1 MKLEVK
7 HLRLI
12 RAIAEEGSVTRAGNR
27 LFLTQSAL
35 SHQLRDIETK
45 LGVTLFDRVNK
56 KMLLTSAGKRILI
69 AANEI
74 LDHLDRLEEDVKRIA
89 SNQEGV
95 LRISTECYTCYH
107 WLPQVLKKFN
117 VEYPGI
123 DVKIIVEAT
132 GDPISAV
139 LDGVIDV
146 GLTNSARQ
154 NHKIRY
160 QPLFR
165 DEYVVIVSREHP
177 FCSKSWISANDFHDQ
192 HLVIY
197 SAPEEN
203 RVFQKIL
210 VPARVSPRRVS
221 SVQLTEA
228 IVEMVKAGLGIGI
241 LSKWSIAQQL
251 ESGMVKAIPL
261 TKRGFCRTW
270 YAATLKTKKPPAHLE
285 AFIQLLA
292 NNSVLVS
299 KTKPRDKPSKLRLIH
314 AINPDASLT

>member
-1 MKLEVK
+1 MKLEVR

-89 SNQEGV
+89 ANQEGV

-107 WLPQVLKKFN
+107 WLPQVLKRFN

-177 FCSKSWISANDFHDQ
+177 FCSKSWISANDFQDQ

-251 ESGMVKAIPL
+251 ESGMVRAIPL

-270 YAATLKTKKPPAHLE
+270 YAATLKTKKTPAHLE
-285 AFIQLLA
+285 AFIRLLA

-299 KTKPRDKPSKLRLIH
+299 KTKPREKPSKLRLIH
-314 AINPDASLT
+314 AINPDATLT

>member
-1 MKLEVK
+1 MQLEVR

-27 LFLTQSAL
+27 LYLTQSAL
-35 SHQLRDIETK
+35 SHQLRDLETR
-45 LGVTLFDRVNK
+45 LGAPVFTRVNK
-56 KMLLTSAGKRILI
+56 KMLLTSAGQRILV

-74 LDHLDRLEEDVKRIA
+74 LENLDRVAEDVKRIA

-107 WLPQVLKKFN
+107 WLPQVLKRFS

-132 GDPISAV
+132 GDPISAL
-139 LDGVIDV
+139 LDGIIDV

-154 NHKIRY
+154 NHKLRY

-165 DEYVVIVSREHP
+165 DEFVVIVSREHP

-192 HLVIY
+192 HLLIY
-197 SAPEEN
+197 STPEDN

-210 VPARVSPRRVS
+210 VPAGVTPRRVS
-221 SVQLTEA
+221 SVRLTEA

-261 TKRGFCRTW
+261 TRRGFCRTW

-285 AFIQLLA
+285 AFIRLLA

-299 KTKPRDKPSKLRLIH
+299 KAKKREKTSKLRLIH
-314 AINPDASLT
+314 AINPDALA

>member
-1 MKLEVK
+1 MKLEVR

-56 KMLLTSAGKRILI
+56 RMLLTSAGKRILI

-107 WLPQVLKKFN
+107 WLPQVLKRFN

-177 FCSKSWISANDFHDQ
+177 FCSKPWISANDFHDQ

-203 RVFQKIL
+203 RVFQKLL
-210 VPARVSPRRVS
+210 VPARVKPRRVS

-251 ESGMVKAIPL
+251 ESGMVQAIPL
-261 TKRGFCRTW
+261 TKGGFSRTW
-270 YAATLKTKKPPAHLE
+270 YAATLKTKKPPAHFE
-285 AFIQLLA
+285 AFIRLLA

-299 KTKPRDKPSKLRLIH
+299 KTKRREKPSKLRLIH
-314 AINPDASLT
+314 AINPDATLT

>member
-1 MKLEVK
+1 MQLEVR

-89 SNQEGV
+89 SNREGV

-107 WLPQVLKKFN
+107 WLPQVLKRFN

-165 DEYVVIVSREHP
+165 DEYVVIVSKEHP
-177 FCSKSWISANDFHDQ
+177 FCSKPWISANDFHDQ

-210 VPARVSPRRVS
+210 VPAGVSPKRVS

-251 ESGMVKAIPL
+251 ESGMVQAIPL

-270 YAATLKTKKPPAHLE
+270 YAATLKTKQPAAHLE
-285 AFIQLLA
+285 AFIRLLA

-299 KTKPRDKPSKLRLIH
+299 KTKPREKPSKLRLIH
-314 AINPDASLT
+314 AINPDATLT

>member
-1 MKLEVK
+1 MKLEVR

-89 SNQEGV
+89 ANQEGV

-107 WLPQVLKKFN
+107 WLPQVLKRFN

-146 GLTNSARQ
+146 GLTNSVRQ

-251 ESGMVKAIPL
+251 ESGMVQAIPL

-270 YAATLKTKKPPAHLE
+270 YAATLKTKQPAAHLE
-285 AFIQLLA
+285 AFIRLLA

-299 KTKPRDKPSKLRLIH
+299 KTKPREQTSKLRLIH
-314 AINPDASLT
+314 AINPDATLT

>member
-1 MKLEVK
+1 MKLEVR

-107 WLPQVLKKFN
+107 WLPQVLKRFN

-177 FCSKSWISANDFHDQ
+177 FCSKSWISANDFQDQ

-228 IVEMVKAGLGIGI
+228 IVRNGESRPGNRHIVEMVHR
-241 LSKWSIAQQL
+241 S
-251 ESGMVKAIPL
+251 
-261 TKRGFCRTW
+261 TT
-270 YAATLKTKKPPAHLE
+270 
-285 AFIQLLA
+285 
-292 NNSVLVS
+292 
-299 KTKPRDKPSKLRLIH
+299 
-314 AINPDASLT
+314 

>member
-1 MKLEVK
+1 MKLEVR

-107 WLPQVLKKFN
+107 WLPQVLKRFN

-154 NHKIRY
+154 NQKIRY

-165 DEYVVIVSREHP
+165 DEYVVIVSRDHP
-177 FCSKSWISANDFHDQ
+177 FCSKSWISANDFQDQ

-251 ESGMVKAIPL
+251 EFGMVQAIPL
-261 TKRGFCRTW
+261 TKRGFFRTW

-285 AFIQLLA
+285 AFIRLLA

-299 KTKPRDKPSKLRLIH
+299 KTKPREKPSKLRLIH
-314 AINPDASLT
+314 AINPDAALS

>member
-1 MKLEVK
+1 MKLEVR

-89 SNQEGV
+89 ANQEGV

-107 WLPQVLKKFN
+107 WLPQVLKRFN

-177 FCSKSWISANDFHDQ
+177 FCSKSWISANDFQDQ

-251 ESGMVKAIPL
+251 EAGMVQAIPL

-285 AFIQLLA
+285 AFIRLLA

-299 KTKPRDKPSKLRLIH
+299 KTKPREKPSKLRLIH
-314 AINPDASLT
+314 AINCD

>member
-1 MKLEVK
+1 MKLEVR

-12 RAIAEEGSVTRAGNR
+12 RAIAQEGSVTRAGNR

-107 WLPQVLKKFN
+107 WLPQVLKRFN

-132 GDPISAV
+132 GDPITAV

-154 NHKIRY
+154 NNKIRY
-160 QPLFR
+160 QALFR

-177 FCSKSWISANDFHDQ
+177 FCSKSWISANDFRDQ

-285 AFIQLLA
+285 AFIRLLA

-299 KTKPRDKPSKLRLIH
+299 KTKPRDRPSKLRLIH
-314 AINPDASLT
+314 AINPD